1 MSDKGKKEHMGKKL
15 VIVESPAK
23 AKTINKILGADYI
36 VKASMGHI
44 RDLPIKSLGVDI
56 EHDFKPQYEVTPERK
71 KLVKELAEA
80 ASHCDAVYLAPDP
93 DREGEAIAWHLK
105 ALLKGKVPE
114 DQFFRVTYNEITPRA
129 VREAFEH
136 PSEINQQL
144 VNAQQARR
152 VLDRIVG
159 YKVSPLLWSRIRRG
173 LSAGRVQ
180 SVALRLVCERETSIR
195 NFIPEPFWLFGAD
208 VRKEVDP
215 RDPFALRLARI
226 RGEKAEVKTPEKA
239 EAIRNDLEGRH
250 LRVKDII
257 RREITK
263 RTFPPYITSSLQQ
276 AASRVFDFSPSRA
289 MKIAQKLYEGVDLGD
304 GPVGLITYMRT
315 DSFNIAQDALKSCR
329 EYIGTHYGQD
339 YLPEKPNFFKS
350 RGAAQE
356 AHEAIRPTDV
366 TRTPESLTPILSTDE
381 FKLYSLI
388 WQRFVASQM
397 APARIEQKTVEVEAL
412 GATGDVPDYLFR
424 ATASQVAFP
433 GYMKVSGLQKKIKE
447 KEQTEKEEGAEDDPE
462 VDQLPPLEK
471 GEMLELIKW
480 LEERKET
487 QPPGRF
493 SEASLI
499 KALEEDGVGRPSTYA
514 SIIGTLYDRRY
525 IAKEKKAIQP
535 TDLGMQVCTM
545 LILHLNE
552 LFDVTFTAGMEELLD
567 EIEEG
572 KVEWT
577 TMLRDFYTRFQGWM
591 VLAKGPPADHAKV
604 DQVLAALV
612 QVKEWGPE
620 TKRGRRTYSD
630 KKFVDSI
637 QDQLTKGEKAIS
649 MRQLESIGRIAVRYR
664 EQMADCEGLLTGAGL
679 TALLDEKPDAPP
691 SPETLEKLA
700 LLKTREFDP
709 PSERR
714 GRKFDDKSFIESLQ
728 RRADQNREL
737 SPAQLQVLNRM
748 VWKYAERIPDFEAI
762 RPRLGLEQVLQVE
775 DPESTA
781 LLEQMKQV
789 TEWKEAVGKG
799 GKTFDDKT
807 FFESLSRQYAQ
818 RKSLT
823 PRQKSALKR
832 MAKKYAGNE
841 PKPEAVE

>member
-1 MSDKGKKEHMGKKL
+1 MATKL

-23 AKTINKILGADYI
+23 AKTINKILGSDYI

-44 RDLPIKSLGVDI
+44 RDLPVRSLGVDL
-56 EHDFKPQYEVTPERK
+56 EGDFTPQYEVTPERK
-71 KLVKELAEA
+71 KLVKELTEA
-80 ASHCDAVYLAPDP
+80 ASQCDAVYLAPDP

-105 ALLKGKVPE
+105 ALLAGKVPE

-129 VREAFEH
+129 VKAAFDA
-136 PSEINQQL
+136 PSEINQKL

-180 SVALRLVCERETSIR
+180 SVALRLVCEREAAIL
-195 NFIPEPFWLFGAD
+195 NFIPEPFWLFGAE
-208 VRKEVDP
+208 VRKLVDP

-226 RGEKAEVKTPEKA
+226 GGEKAEIKTPEKA
-239 EAIRNDLEGRH
+239 EAVRKGLEGRT

-257 RREITK
+257 KRELSK

-276 AASRVFDFSPSRA
+276 AASRVFDFSPSRT
-289 MKIAQKLYEGVDLGD
+289 MKIAQKLYEGVDLGE
-304 GPVGLITYMRT
+304 GPTGLITYMRT

-329 EYIGTHYGQD
+329 EFIGGTYGAE

-366 TRTPESLTPILSTDE
+366 VRIPESLSHKLSTDE

-397 APARIEQKTVEVEAL
+397 APARIEQKTVEVETAGSA
-412 GATGDVPDYLFR
+412 GAVPDFLFR
-424 ATASQVAFP
+424 ATASQVVFP
-433 GYMKVSGLQKKIKE
+433 GYMKVSGMQKKIKE
-447 KEQTEKEEGAEDDPE
+447 KDVDKEEAAEEEVE
-462 VDQLPPLEK
+462 VDQLPPLAV
-471 GEMLELIKW
+471 GETLDLLKW

-499 KALEEDGVGRPSTYA
+499 KSLEENGVGRPSTYA

-525 IAKEKKAIQP
+525 ISKEKKAIQP
-535 TDLGMQVCTM
+535 TEIGIKVNTLLVT
-545 LILHLNE
+545 HLNE
-552 LFDVTFTAGMEELLD
+552 LFEVKFTAGMEELLD
-567 EIEEG
+567 EIEAG

-577 TMLRDFYTRFQGWM
+577 TMLRDFYGRFKVWM
-591 VLAKGPPADHAKV
+591 AAAKGPAADNAKLG
-604 DQVLAALV
+604 QILTALTSV
-612 QVKEWGPE
+612 SAWGPE

-637 QDQLTKGEKAIS
+637 RDQMEGGEKPLS
-649 MRQLESIGRIAVRYR
+649 MRQMESVGRIALRYR
-664 EQMADCEGLLTGAGL
+664 EQIPEVETTMKAVGLA
-679 TALLDEKPDAPP
+679 ALLEETPDQPP
-691 SPETLEKLA
+691 SPETLAKLA
-700 LLKTREFDP
+700 LLKEMEFDP
-709 PSERR
+709 PTERR
-714 GRKFDDKSFIESLQ
+714 GRKFDDKSFVQSLQ

-748 VWKYAERIPDFEAI
+748 VLKYSERIPDFEAK
-762 RPRLGLEQVLQVE
+762 RPTLGLDMGPQTE
-775 DPESTA
+775 DAECET
-781 LLEQMKQV
+781 LLNQLKGV
-789 TEWKEAVGKG
+789 TEWKEAAAAKN

-807 FFESLSRQYAQ
+807 FFESLSKQYAQ

-832 MAKKYAGNE
+832 MVKKYAAPE
-841 PKPEAVE
+841 PQTESEG